1 MRERER
7 ERERVR
13 KKKRDA
19 GFILLMASNLPDA
32 SPMLDKLSSRTD
44 HGKKITHKRHPKK
57 DSEYFVSKSVIQF
70 KLHREKVAMEAA
82 KIVNQNCER

>member
-1 MRERER
+1 MCKETGTHLIERVKGKDSEGERER

-32 SPMLDKLSSRTD
+32 SPMLD
-44 HGKKITHKRHPKK
+44 
-57 DSEYFVSKSVIQF
+57 
-70 KLHREKVAMEAA
+70 
-82 KIVNQNCER
+82 